1 MMNSVF
7 LKGDEF
13 IFSFCFVLFC
23 FVFLR
28 LCLDTYSRTMFSQ
41 VSKMWLLSKD
51 FTLLRLGCTFIFPAV
66 PPSSM
71 FPTFQRPSTFPQN
84 TVKYSKFLFLF
95 SPSRQ
100 EATQVVL
107 WMWWLAICLS
117 LSELTRQNA
126 MLFLHSSDFHS
137 SLLSITLSQ
146 NSTPLFD

>member
-1 MMNSVF
+1 MEINPIWGVKSLNATCHKSCHVPPPVFRTSIVLIEWWILYFWKEMNLSSVF
-7 LKGDEF
+7 F
-13 IFSFCFVLFC
+13 FF
-23 FVFLR
+23 FLR

-51 FTLLRLGCTFIFPAV
+51 FTLLRLGCTFIFPSV

-71 FPTFQRPSTFPQN
+71 FPTFQRPSSFPQN

-95 SPSRQ
+95 SPARQ

-117 LSELTRQNA
+117 LSELTR
-126 MLFLHSSDFHS
+126 
-137 SLLSITLSQ
+137 
-146 NSTPLFD
+146 